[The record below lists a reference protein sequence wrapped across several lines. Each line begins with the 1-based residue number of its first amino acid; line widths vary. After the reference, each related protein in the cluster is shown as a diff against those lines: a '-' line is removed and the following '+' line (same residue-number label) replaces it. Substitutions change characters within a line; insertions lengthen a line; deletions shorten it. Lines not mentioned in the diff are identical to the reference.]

1 MFQNEVL
8 DFPMLDESPGIWCC
22 ALNTV
27 GEIMFKT
34 YIYTVILGIVL
45 IGLSTGCAVK
55 AKGTH
60 TIEHTIQRV
69 N

>member
-1 MFQNEVL
+1 M
-8 DFPMLDESPGIWCC
+8 S
-22 ALNTV
+22 
-27 GEIMFKT
+27 KT
-34 YIYTVILGIVL
+34 YIYTVILSIL
-45 IGLSTGCAVK
+45 LLGLSTGCAVK

>member
-1 MFQNEVL
+1 M
-8 DFPMLDESPGIWCC
+8 
-22 ALNTV
+22 T
-27 GEIMFKT
+27 KT
-34 YIYTVILGIVL
+34 FIYTVILSTLL

>member
-1 MFQNEVL
+1 MSKL
-8 DFPMLDESPGIWCC
+8 C
-22 ALNTV
+22 
-27 GEIMFKT
+27 
-34 YIYTVILGIVL
+34 IYAVILSIFL
-45 IGLSTGCAVK
+45 ITLSTGCAVK

>member
-1 MFQNEVL
+1 
-8 DFPMLDESPGIWCC
+8 MLSY
-22 ALNTV
+22 ALNL
-27 GEIMFKT
+27 GDLMPKSFI
-34 YIYTVILGIVL
+34 YIVILSIIL
-45 IGLSTGCAVK
+45 ITLSTGCAVK